1 MKTRKKVYI
10 LSKILIRLTA
20 FILVEGM
27 TIQLMYVAY
36 TKLFL

>member
-10 LSKILIRLTA
+10 LSKILKRLTA
-20 FILVEGM
+20 FILIEGM
-27 TIQLMYVAY
+27 IIQLMYAVY

>member
-10 LSKILIRLTA
+10 LSKIVIRLTV
-20 FILVEGM
+20 FILIEGM
-27 TIQLMYVAY
+27 AIQLMYAVY